1 MILAN
6 LLALLL
12 APASHAAALHAAPAT
27 FQSSSLVTSDG
38 VRLHVIEAGQGKPGQ
53 PVIAFVPGWSMP
65 ASIWAKQIE
74 ALSATHKVVALD
86 PRGQGE
92 SEIPTGGY
100 TTERRAEDLHDLV
113 SRYRPV
119 VLVTWSLGSLEALQ
133 YVHKRGESN
142 LRALVIV
149 DSSVGETSAA
159 LSAPSPP
166 KPSPAPR
173 LSFQDEL
180 RLDRPKA
187 VEAFLRAIFRTPQ
200 PDQTIATLRDAALR
214 MPLEA
219 SLSIFPGNRIPRERW
234 RATVNAFRNPL
245 LYAVTPQFAAQARRL
260 KAKRPATRVEIFET
274 AGHALFI
281 DEPERFK
288 AVLIDFLRSNNL
300 M

>member
-1 MILAN
+1 M
-6 LLALLL
+6 
-12 APASHAAALHAAPAT
+12 
-27 FQSSSLVTSDG
+27 TSDG
-38 VRLHVIEAGQGKPGQ
+38 VRLHVIEAGERKPGQ

-65 ASIWAKQIE
+65 ASIWAEQIA

-92 SEIPTGGY
+92 SEIPARGY
-100 TTERRAEDLHDLV
+100 DTERRAEDLHDLV

-149 DSSVGETSAA
+149 DSSVGETYAA
-159 LSAPSPP
+159 APSP
-166 KPSPAPR
+166 KPAPR
-173 LSFQDEL
+173 AKPSFQDEL
-180 RLDRPKA
+180 RLDRPRA
-187 VEAFLRAIFRTPQ
+187 IEQFLRAIFRTPQ

-219 SLSIFPGNRIPRERW
+219 SLSIFPGDRIPRERW
-234 RATVNAFRNPL
+234 RATVNAFRKPL
-245 LYAVTPQFAAQARRL
+245 LYAVTPQFAAQAQRL
-260 KAKRPATRVEIFET
+260 KAKRPATQVEIFEN
-274 AGHALFI
+274 AGHALFV
-281 DEPERFK
+281 DEPERFN

>member
-1 MILAN
+1 MP
-6 LLALLL
+6 ALLL
-12 APASHAAALHAAPAT
+12 ALAVGATALHAAPVT
-27 FQSSSLVTSDG
+27 PQGSSLVTSDG

-53 PVIAFVPGWSMP
+53 PVIAFVPGWSLP
-65 ASIWAKQIE
+65 ASIWAKQIA

-92 SEIPTGGY
+92 SEIPARGY

-149 DSSVGETSAA
+149 DSTVGEISAA
-159 LSAPSPP
+159 VPVPP
-166 KPSPAPR
+166 KPPPSPQ

-187 VEAFLRAIFRTPQ
+187 TEAFLRAIFRTPQ
-200 PDQTIATLRDAALR
+200 PQEVIAALREAALR

-219 SLSIFPGNRIPRERW
+219 SLSLFPGNRIPRERW
-234 RATVNAFRNPL
+234 RRTVNDIRKPL
-245 LYAVTPQFAAQARRL
+245 LYAVTPQFAGQARRL
-260 KAKRPATRVEIFET
+260 KAKRPATRVELFEN
-274 AGHALFI
+274 AGHALFV
-281 DEPERFK
+281 DEPERFN
-288 AVLIDFLRSNNL
+288 AVLIDFLRSNDL

>member
-1 MILAN
+1 M
-6 LLALLL
+6 
-12 APASHAAALHAAPAT
+12 
-27 FQSSSLVTSDG
+27 TSDG

-65 ASIWAKQIE
+65 ASIWAKQIV

-133 YVHKRGESN
+133 YVHKRGESG

-149 DSSVGETSAA
+149 DSSVGEISAA
-159 LSAPSPP
+159 VS
-166 KPSPAPR
+166 KPGPQEPLPAPAPR

-200 PDQTIATLRDAALR
+200 PAQTIATLRDAALR

-234 RATVNAFRNPL
+234 RATVNAFSKPL
-245 LYAVTPQFAAQARRL
+245 LYAVTPQFAAQAQRL
-260 KAKRPATRVEIFET
+260 KAKRPATRVEIFDN

-281 DEPERFK
+281 DEPERFN
-288 AVLIDFLRSNNL
+288 AVLIDFLRSNKL

>member
-1 MILAN
+1 MP
-6 LLALLL
+6 ALLL
-12 APASHAAALHAAPAT
+12 ALALSATALHAAPGT
-27 FQSSSLVTSDG
+27 FQSSSLLTSDG
-38 VRLHVIEAGQGKPGQ
+38 VRLHVIEAGEGKRGQ
-53 PVIAFVPGWSMP
+53 PVIAFVPGWSLP
-65 ASIWAKQIE
+65 ASIWAGQIA

-92 SEIPTGGY
+92 SEIPAQGY

-133 YVHKRGESN
+133 YVHKRGESG

-149 DSSVGETSAA
+149 DSSVGQIPTAA
-159 LSAPSPP
+159 PVPVPP
-166 KPSPAPR
+166 QPVPAPR

-187 VEAFLRAIFRTPQ
+187 TEAFLRAIFRTPQ
-200 PDQTIATLRDAALR
+200 PDETIATLRDAALR

-219 SLSIFPGNRIPRERW
+219 SLSLFPGNRIPRERW
-234 RATVNAFRNPL
+234 RRTVNDLRKPL
-245 LYAVTPQFAAQARRL
+245 LYAVTPQFAEQARRL
-260 KAKRPATRVEIFET
+260 KAKRPATRVELFEN
-274 AGHALFI
+274 AGHALFV
-281 DEPERFK
+281 DEPERFN
-288 AVLIDFLRSNNL
+288 AALIDFLRSNNL

>member
-1 MILAN
+1 MPALLFA
-6 LLALLL
+6 LALS
-12 APASHAAALHAAPAT
+12 ATALHAAPAT
-27 FQSSSLVTSDG
+27 FLTSDG

-65 ASIWAKQIE
+65 ASIWSKQIA

-92 SEIPTGGY
+92 SEIPAQGY

-133 YVHKRGESN
+133 YVHKRGESG

-149 DSSVGETSAA
+149 DSSVGQIPAA
-159 LSAPSPP
+159 APVPVPP
-166 KPSPAPR
+166 QPVPAPR

-187 VEAFLRAIFRTPQ
+187 TEAFLRAIFRTPQ
-200 PDQTIATLRDAALR
+200 PDETIATLRDAALR

-219 SLSIFPGNRIPRERW
+219 SLSLFPGNRISRERW
-234 RATVNAFRNPL
+234 RRTVNDLRKPL
-245 LYAVTPQFAAQARRL
+245 LYAVTPQFAEQARRL
-260 KAKRPATRVEIFET
+260 KAKRPATRVELFEN
-274 AGHALFI
+274 AGHALFV
-281 DEPERFK
+281 DEPERFN
-288 AVLIDFLRSNNL
+288 AALIDFLRSNNL

>member
-1 MILAN
+1 V
-6 LLALLL
+6 LALLL
-12 APASHAAALHAAPAT
+12 ALALNATTLHAAPPG
-27 FQSSSLVTSDG
+27 FQSASLETSDG
-38 VRLHVIEAGQGKPGQ
+38 VRLHVIEAGERKPGQ
-53 PVIAFVPGWSMP
+53 PVIVFVPGWSMP
-65 ASIWAKQIE
+65 ASIWANQIA

-92 SEIPTGGY
+92 SEIPAEGY
-100 TTERRAEDLHDLV
+100 TTERRAEDLHDLI

-133 YVHKRGESN
+133 YVHTRGESG

-149 DSSVGETSAA
+149 DSSVGEISAA
-159 LSAPSPP
+159 VSKASPKEP
-166 KPSPAPR
+166 PAAPAPR

-200 PDQTIATLRDAALR
+200 PEQAIATLLDAALR

-219 SLSIFPGNRIPRERW
+219 SLSIFPGDRIPRERW
-234 RATVNAFRNPL
+234 RATVNAFRKPL
-245 LYAVTPQFAAQARRL
+245 LYAVTPQFAAQAQRL
-260 KAKRPATRVEIFET
+260 KAKRPATRVEIFEN
-274 AGHALFI
+274 AGHALFV
-281 DEPERFK
+281 DEPERFN
-288 AVLIDFLRSNNL
+288 AVLIDFLRTNSL

>member
-1 MILAN
+1 M
-6 LLALLL
+6 
-12 APASHAAALHAAPAT
+12 
-27 FQSSSLVTSDG
+27 TSDG
-38 VRLHVIEAGQGKPGQ
+38 VRLHVIEAGQGKRGQ

-65 ASIWAKQIE
+65 ASIWARQIA

-92 SEIPTGGY
+92 SEIPARGY

-133 YVHKRGESN
+133 YVHKRGDSS

-149 DSSVGETSAA
+149 DSSVGEISAA
-159 LSAPSPP
+159 VPVPSPP
-166 KPSPAPR
+166 KPPPASGPQ

-187 VEAFLRAIFRTPQ
+187 IEAFLRAIFRTPQ
-200 PDQTIATLRDAALR
+200 PDETIATLRDAALR
-214 MPLEA
+214 IPLEA
-219 SLSIFPGNRIPRERW
+219 SLSMFPGDRIPRERW
-234 RATVNAFRNPL
+234 RRTVNAFRKPL
-245 LYAVTPQFAAQARRL
+245 LYAVTPQFAGQAQRL
-260 KAKRPATRVEIFET
+260 QANRPATRVEIFEN
-274 AGHALFI
+274 AGHALFV
-281 DEPERFK
+281 DEPERFN

>member
-1 MILAN
+1 V
-6 LLALLL
+6 LALLL
-12 APASHAAALHAAPAT
+12 ALALHATALHAAPAA
-27 FQSSSLVTSDG
+27 FQSAGLATSDG

-65 ASIWAKQIE
+65 ASIWEKQIA

-92 SEIPTGGY
+92 SEIPALGY
-100 TTERRAEDLHDLV
+100 ATERRAEDLHDFV

-133 YVHKRGESN
+133 YVHKHGASG

-149 DSSVGETSAA
+149 DSSVGETGAPI
-159 LSAPSPP
+159 SAPA
-166 KPSPAPR
+166 KPLPAPGPQ

-187 VEAFLRAIFRTPQ
+187 IEAFLRAMFRTPQ
-200 PDQTIATLRDAALR
+200 TEETIAALRDAALR
-214 MPLEA
+214 MPLES
-219 SLSIFPGNRIPRERW
+219 SLSMFPGNRIPRERW
-234 RATVNAFRNPL
+234 RATVSAFRKPL
-245 LYAVTPQFAAQARRL
+245 LYAVTPQYAGQAQRL
-260 KAKRPATRVEIFET
+260 KAKRPATRVEIFEN
-274 AGHALFI
+274 AGHALFV
-281 DEPERFK
+281 DEPERFN